1 VGNETLD
8 VEALFHRYGPM
19 VVRRCRKLL
28 RDEEEA
34 LDVAQE
40 VFVRILKNK
49 ARMNA
54 KYPSSLLYRIATNLC
69 LDRLRQLKARP
80 TSSEEAIL
88 TRIANL
94 EDSEDSFEA
103 SSILGYLFGRHK
115 ESSRVIAVLHYL
127 DGLTLKQVADEVGM
141 SVSGVRKR
149 LRSMRQTL
157 VEMEDQ

>member
-80 TSSEEAIL
+80 TSSEEEIL